1 MSDSFF
7 LALDIGNSNMELGIF
22 ELGKEPKGK
31 VLKDFRF
38 RTQKNRT
45 ADELYHIFSSLLN
58 LFASTEKNFFSL
70 SSVRACIVSSVV
82 PSLNRPIREMVQKYF
97 SFSPIWVHHTMNLG
111 LEFEY
116 PNPEEIGADRI
127 VNAVAVNELY
137 GNSAI
142 VIDFGT
148 ATTFCVL
155 FQGKYLGGMIHS
167 GIFTSMEA
175 LSQKAEK
182 LPRIELEKPSSILGK
197 TTVEAIRSGVYYSTL
212 TGLQGTIQKLKEEL
226 KERFKK
232 EKSIKD
238 RSFKKEQETN
248 FLTPSPLVLATGGEI
263 SWVSWVEEIEMLVD
277 VFDPKLTLEGLEIL
291 FYKNT

>member
-1 MSDSFF
+1 MSRSFF

-45 ADELYHIFSSLLN
+45 ADELYHIFSSVLN
-58 LFASTEKNFFSL
+58 LFAVERVFSL

-82 PSLNRPIREMVQKYF
+82 PSLNRPIREMLRKYF
-97 SFSPIWVHHTMNLG
+97 SFSPIWVSHSMKLG

-142 VIDFGT
+142 IIDFGT

-155 FQGKYLGGMIHS
+155 SKGKYLGGMIDS
-167 GIFTSMEA
+167 GIFTSIEA
-175 LSQKAEK
+175 LSQRAEK
-182 LPRIELEKPSSILGK
+182 LPQIELEKPLSILGK
-197 TTVEAIRSGVYYSTL
+197 TTVEAIRSGVYHSTL
-212 TGLQGTIQKLKEEL
+212 SGIKGIIQKLKEEL
-226 KERFKK
+226 KQESKK
-232 EKSIKD
+232 GEKKIKSPD
-238 RSFKKEQETN
+238 PSKVTDHCLCE
-248 FLTPSPLVLATGGEI
+248 SPLVLATGGEI
-263 SWVSWVEEIEMLVD
+263 SWIAWIQEIEKLVD
-277 VFDPKLTLEGLEIL
+277 VFDPKLTLKGLEIL
-291 FYKNT
+291 FYKNR